1 MREWFNCHE
10 VPGLFGL
17 WTRSFGQVSA
27 DRESDE
33 DLTQP
38 EEAPKI
44 TVMNIW
50 ISLHPD
56 IQQ

>member
-1 MREWFNCHE
+1 VVCHE

-27 DRESDE
+27 DRESNE

-38 EEAPKI
+38 EEAKDHGDEYLDI
-44 TVMNIW
+44 T
-50 ISLHPD
+50 PP
-56 IQQ
+56 